1 MQKDKGGV
9 KLAGVSVNDR
19 RLYER
24 HPQLYEYISKIISLS
39 LFLKEPSFISIDAY
53 LILDYLVSM
62 IFFIS
67 DTACSL
73 MCVGTDYWIIVVF
86 SHI

>member
-24 HPQLYEYISKIISLS
+24 HPQLYET
-39 LFLKEPSFISIDAY
+39 
-53 LILDYLVSM
+53 LVKLLVYHY
-62 IFFIS
+62 FFK
-67 DTACSL
+67 
-73 MCVGTDYWIIVVF
+73 
-86 SHI
+86 